1 MIPIFQTRYA
11 VETFGNCFEA
21 CIASILEL
29 PLAAV
34 PDRAQFVDADK
45 WADTVATAQRH
56 GEDVGDLDLPTDYDR
71 GELALREWL
80 EERGLAWFD
89 VVFEANGL
97 TPAIWLDVAADG
109 SLLHS
114 YWIGHTRAA
123 PSAPLHATVWHG
135 AKLAH
140 NPSRGD
146 LRPYA
151 SLGPLTAVT
160 LLIAGDP
167 AKTARTL
174 EPLPDVAGALAA
186 A

>member
-45 WADTVATAQRH
+45 WADTVATAQRA
-56 GEDVGDLDLPTDYDR
+56 GKDVGDLDLPPDYER

-80 EERGLAWFD
+80 EDHGLAWFD
-89 VVFEANGL
+89 VWL
-97 TPAIWLDVAADG
+97 DDKTITPAGWLEVARGA
-109 SLLHS
+109 LLRS
-114 YWIGHTRAA
+114 YWIAHTRTT
-123 PSAPLHATVWHG
+123 PSATLHATVWHG
-135 AKLAH
+135 AEVAH
-140 NPSRGD
+140 NPSRGAG
-146 LRPYA
+146 LTA
-151 SLGPLTAVT
+151 TLGPLLAAT
-160 LLIAGDP
+160 LLVAGDP

-174 EPLPDVAGALAA
+174 EPLPDIAGALAA